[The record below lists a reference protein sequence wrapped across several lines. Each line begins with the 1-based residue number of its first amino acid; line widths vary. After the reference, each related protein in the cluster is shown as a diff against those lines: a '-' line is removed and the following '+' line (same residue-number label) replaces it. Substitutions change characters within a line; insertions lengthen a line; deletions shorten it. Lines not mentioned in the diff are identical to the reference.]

1 MGCWNFF
8 TVPSNKSF
16 KYFKKSFEPFYFEFE
31 GAEVVCGVQRW
42 TNDLTSKSS
51 VELYNYYSIKGIT
64 SWLFVFFFPLEAF
77 TDQLF
82 KLKYLW
88 MPMTERKK
96 ILSLCFGSILC
107 IS

>member
-1 MGCWNFF
+1 MYGI
-8 TVPSNKSF
+8 
-16 KYFKKSFEPFYFEFE
+16 
-31 GAEVVCGVQRW
+31 QRL

-51 VELYNYYSIKGIT
+51 MELFNYYSIKGIT
-64 SWLFVFFFPLEAF
+64 SWLFVFSLEAF
-77 TDQLF
+77 TAQLF

-96 ILSLCFGSILC
+96 ILSLCFGSILH